1 MQRRKGAERTH
12 TRFYFA
18 IGLTVSLFFFHLLT
32 VQGAGAAHVDGRAD
46 DEGKNSR
53 TLQVEEAKITAQ
65 IDPELRALY
74 AKVLLKL
81 KNRTG
86 RDLSVLDIIFPSFP
100 GAEFKV
106 NIVWDRHEELP
117 WRRLLRQEAEGEFR
131 IQFPLTHSLRAGKSA
146 IVGISWEVQVNGAK
160 NVDTA
165 PVMITADRVQLRGHG
180 WYPVAPNGETA
191 KRLRLTLK
199 FPKKWKVTVPRKAKK
214 RRTGFLL
221 TEYELNPSGDL
232 ADAVVFAAHASPAP
246 DTAVPK

>member
-1 MQRRKGAERTH
+1 MQRRKGAEATH
-12 TRFYFA
+12 ARVYVA
-18 IGLTVSLFFFHLLT
+18 IGLTGFLFFLHPLT
-32 VQGAGAAHVDGRAD
+32 VQGVDARRAD
-46 DEGKNSR
+46 DEEKNSR

-65 IDPELRALY
+65 IDPELGALY

-86 RDLSVLDIIFPSFP
+86 RDLSVLDIILPSFP

-117 WRRLLRQEAEGEFR
+117 WRRLVRQESEGEFR

-146 IVGISWEVQVNGAK
+146 IVGISWEIQVSQAQNK
-160 NVDTA
+160 DKDTA
-165 PVMITADRVQLRGHG
+165 PVVITADRVQLRGHG
-180 WYPVAPNGETA
+180 WYPVTQNGGAA

-199 FPKKWKVTVPRKAKK
+199 FPKTWKATVPRKAKK

-221 TEYELNPSGDL
+221 TEYELSPSGDF
-232 ADAVVFAAHASPAP
+232 AGAVVFAAHAPLGP